1 MVILAF
7 GSKNSTPSFVLT
19 LPMVIGLNEQDLL
32 YKEFKKC
39 GIIYNQLVN
48 VTTKMWHQLRKTR
61 KYRELMAAIAKATPD
76 SDEQKALFKRREKML
91 KEYRFSEDAFH
102 AMVVPYAKHYA
113 INSHIA
119 QAVASDVWKAWSTFF
134 FSKGKEVHYKR
145 LDDLAA
151 ISGKNNSTGI
161 VLRPANL
168 TTNNIESAKRKAQK
182 AVEERYDDMY
192 GRSDPKDDKK
202 VVLPDEVKPQM
213 EAEIAAATAKVKT
226 SIGKGELRIVYG
238 NHTFPVTLRNPNTQT
253 GWYQQEAL
261 KCGVKYCRIIR
272 KWVGTKWKYYAQI
285 VLEGYPPIKCDSNG
299 VAKHSVK
306 QGRVGIDIGTQ
317 TIAFSGKD
325 VCDLRVL
332 APSARAQAKSLVN
345 EIAATLRAMDRSRRA
360 TNPKYYNPDGTIKR
374 LRRQHGQKQKRKWK
388 YSKRYYRLRAK
399 LRNLYR
405 KLADIRKMEHNILA
419 NELLAHGNEFVVE
432 DMNYK
437 ALQKRSKETKINPKT
452 GRTHTKKRFGKSLS
466 RCAPATFISILS
478 KKANRYGGTVIKV
491 STFETKASQFDHT
504 DESYTK
510 KKLSERMARLRSG
523 DIVQRDLYS
532 AFLLEHIDID
542 SLQYNMETLNSAF
555 PAFLEMHENT
565 KRRLQAVVSSLPASI
580 GF

>member
-1 MVILAF
+1 MAF

-39 GIIYNQLVN
+39 GIIYNQLVS

-238 NHTFPVTLRNPNTQT
+238 DYTFPLTLRNPNTQT
-253 GWYQQEAL
+253 GWYQQKAL

-374 LRRQHGQKQKRKWK
+374 LKRQHGQKQRREWK

-532 AFLLEHIDID
+532 AFLLEHIDTE

-565 KRRLQAVVSSLPASI
+565 KRRLQAVGSSLPASI